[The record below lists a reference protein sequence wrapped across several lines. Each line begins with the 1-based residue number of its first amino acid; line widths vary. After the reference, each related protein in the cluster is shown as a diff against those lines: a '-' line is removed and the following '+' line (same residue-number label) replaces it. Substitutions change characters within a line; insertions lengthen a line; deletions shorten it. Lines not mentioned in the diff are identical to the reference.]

1 MTKVIEMDE
10 SPNPQWA
17 VIDVHQRS
25 LDALD
30 RHPAFFDDPQHMA
43 RVEAVESIV
52 KKFFTVRN
60 GMYRN
65 YRSGRGK
72 PFTVVK
78 VDKPDFPNH
87 LSRAERDRIYHDPL
101 KNLGV
106 EPIFS
111 KQTNSYLFRIY

>member
-1 MTKVIEMDE
+1 MTKTIEAEE
-10 SPNPQWA
+10 SMNPQWA
-17 VIDVHQRS
+17 AVDVHQRS

-30 RHPAFFDDPQHMA
+30 RYPNFFDDPAHEA
-43 RVEAVESIV
+43 RVKAVELIV

-65 YRSGRGK
+65 YRIGRGK

-87 LSRAERDRIYHDPL
+87 LSRAERDRIYHKPL
-101 KNLGV
+101 ELLNV

-111 KQTNSYLFRIY
+111 KKTNSYLFRIY